1 LNPSKQY
8 ISPLVCGFGAAVLS
22 IIPGLKPIACC
33 LLVPFA
39 AFFSLYLD
47 QKINRQGE
55 AVTSRKAV
63 TFGLLT
69 GLFAAL
75 FSTAF
80 DILLTLVTSTND
92 FVEAL
97 PQTEALIRN
106 YDLGLMAEET
116 IKALKVM
123 ASDIKDSGF
132 SGLYVVTILFSNLF
146 TNTIFGLI
154 GGLLGMNY
162 LNKKGNKL

>member
-1 LNPSKQY
+1 
-8 ISPLVCGFGAAVLS
+8 
-22 IIPGLKPIACC
+22 
-33 LLVPFA
+33 
-39 AFFSLYLD
+39 
-47 QKINRQGE
+47 
-55 AVTSRKAV
+55 
-63 TFGLLT
+63 
-69 GLFAAL
+69 
-75 FSTAF
+75 
-80 DILLTLVTSTND
+80 
-92 FVEAL
+92 
-97 PQTEALIRN
+97 
-106 YDLGLMAEET
+106 MAEET